1 MTTKTL
7 KTAAAGAALLI
18 AASLGGQAMAQSY
31 GDHGYS
37 GQQPPAYDQRGGYDQ
52 GDHDRGYGQGD
63 YGRGQYGGSSAYDR
77 DFGDRGF
84 NDHDFDQRGGR
95 FYYGG
100 DVRQRM
106 ERIEQWARFSAR
118 SGRLNHWEARRV
130 FGMLD
135 QVHQQFRWARRDG
148 FVSPREQMMLN
159 GRLDEVVRFI
169 RNHRDYDGGRRY

>member
-18 AASLGGQAMAQSY
+18 AASIGGQAFAQSY
-31 GDHGYS
+31 GGHGDWG
-37 GQQPPAYDQRGGYDQ
+37 GQPQPAYDQRG
-52 GDHDRGYGQGD
+52 D
-63 YGRGQYGGSSAYDR
+63 YGRGGQDNYGGPSAYDR

-84 NDHDFDQRGGR
+84 NDRDFDQRGGR

-106 ERIEQWARFSAR
+106 ERIEQWARFGAR
-118 SGRLNHWEARRV
+118 SGRLNRWEARRV

-135 QVHQQFRWARRDG
+135 QVRQQARWARRDG
-148 FVSPREQMMLN
+148 FISPREQMMLN

-169 RNHRDYDGGRRY
+169 RVHQNRFDDGRRY